1 MINFVGGTVYRFN
14 QLSQAW
20 EPVMS
25 RDVRST
31 ETRTG
36 ETSGLK
42 ISELRNGDVLILYP
56 LSP

>member
-1 MINFVGGTVYRFN
+1 
-14 QLSQAW
+14 
-20 EPVMS
+20 MS

-31 ETRTG
+31 ETRIG

-42 ISELRNGDVLILYP
+42 ISELQNGDVLILYP